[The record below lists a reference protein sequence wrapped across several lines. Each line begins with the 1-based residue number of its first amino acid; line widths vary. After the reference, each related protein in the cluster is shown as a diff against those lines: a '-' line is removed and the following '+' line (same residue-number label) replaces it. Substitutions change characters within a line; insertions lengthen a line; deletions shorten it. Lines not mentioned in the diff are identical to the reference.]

1 MRSRPSFPEGLF
13 VDWHD
18 TAAVGEQLRSMP
30 GATHRP
36 VIPGLIGP
44 LIDYLFGEH
53 RMKSF
58 HSIRLSVLAASL
70 ALAIPSIQATDAPRI
85 VAPKLTAAAAQ
96 SKVNYNRFI
105 VTYRDGTRERSNSD
119 AAMQNVN
126 AALGRARLDR
136 ATRSASGQTLAPL
149 KLSHQRKLA
158 TGSELVRSSRKLTA
172 SEANALMQQIA
183 ADPAVA
189 HVEPDV
195 MMQAVRDIA
204 APIRTAVTPQTF
216 TPDDQYYAQYQWHFS
231 NATGGANINNAW
243 DLADGSGVTVAVIDT
258 GITQHDDIDMSL
270 ADAGYDFIS
279 DAYVSGR
286 DTDDRVPG
294 GWDQGDWTT
303 GNEYLAS
310 NGGCVDASNPAED
323 SSWHGTHVSGT
334 VAELTNN
341 GIGMAGIAHNAKV
354 LPVRV
359 LGHCGGYTSDI
370 ADAIVWASGGH
381 VDGVPDNQNPAQVI
395 NMSLGGGGTCTAD
408 SVTGQAIAGA
418 ISRGTTVVVAAG
430 NSNTDVSQFTPA
442 SCPGVIAVASNGIT
456 GKRAFYSNY
465 GSGITISAP
474 GGGVY
479 PNDGSSGTPTNDGFV
494 WSAINAGTTVPADAT
509 YGGMAGT
516 SQASPHVA
524 GTVALILSATRE
536 AGLSTPTPDAIK
548 GLLTSTARAFPVSP
562 DQPVG
567 AGIVNAYAA
576 VNKALGNDNGG
587 GDEQATP
594 LTRGSVLGGQ
604 TGGTGATLLYSID
617 VPAGARGLNIRSF
630 GGTGDATL
638 YVKAGEAPGTL
649 GEGADFTSD
658 KPGNSEAVVV
668 ANPKAATYYL
678 RVAAKS
684 AFDNVSVMATYT
696 AP

>member
-1 MRSRPSFPEGLF
+1 
-13 VDWHD
+13 
-18 TAAVGEQLRSMP
+18 
-30 GATHRP
+30 
-36 VIPGLIGP
+36 
-44 LIDYLFGEH
+44 
-53 RMKSF
+53 MKSF

-70 ALAIPSIQATDAPRI
+70 ALAIGSIHAADAPRI
-85 VAPKLTAAAAQ
+85 VAPKLTAVATQ
-96 SKVNYNRFI
+96 STVNTSRFI
-105 VTYRDGTRERSNSD
+105 VTYRDGTRERDNTS
-119 AAMQNVN
+119 AALQSVN
-126 AALGRARLDR
+126 AALARTGLNR
-136 ATRSASGQTLAPL
+136 ATRSATGETLAPL
-149 KLSHQRKLA
+149 TLSHQRKLA
-158 TGSELVRSSRKLTA
+158 TGSELVRSSRRLDA
-172 SEANALMQQIA
+172 SEANALMRQIA

-195 MMQAVRDIA
+195 MMHAVRDIA
-204 APIRTAVTPQTF
+204 APATLKPTVAATPQTF
-216 TPDDQYYAQYQWHFS
+216 TPDDPYYAQYQWHFS
-231 NATGGANINNAW
+231 NPSGGANINNAW
-243 DLADGSGVTVAVIDT
+243 DLADGTGITIAVIDT
-258 GITQHDDIDMSL
+258 GITQHEDIDMSL

-279 DAYVSGR
+279 DGYVSGR

-303 GNEYLAS
+303 GDQYLAS

-341 GIGMAGIAHNAKV
+341 GVGMAGIAHNAKV

-408 SVTGQAIAGA
+408 TVTGQAIADA
-418 ISRGTTVVVAAG
+418 MSRGTTVVVAAG
-430 NSNTDVSQFTPA
+430 NDNADVSQFSPA

-456 GKRAFYSNY
+456 GKRAFYSNF
-465 GSGITISAP
+465 GSGVAISAP

-524 GTVALILSATRE
+524 GTVALILSATKE
-536 AGLSTPTPDAIK
+536 AGLATPTPDAIR
-548 GLLTSTARAFPVSP
+548 GLLTSTARPFPVTP

-587 GDEQATP
+587 GDEQAIV
-594 LTRGSVLGGQ
+594 LTRGSILPDQ
-604 TGGTGATLLYSID
+604 AGGTGATVLYSID

-638 YVKAGEAPGTL
+638 YVKASAAPGTL

-668 ANPKAATYYL
+668 ANPQATTYYVRL
-678 RVAAKS
+678 VGKS
-684 AFDNVSVMATYT
+684 AFSNVSVMATYT
-696 AP
+696 TP

>member
-1 MRSRPSFPEGLF
+1 
-13 VDWHD
+13 
-18 TAAVGEQLRSMP
+18 
-30 GATHRP
+30 
-36 VIPGLIGP
+36 
-44 LIDYLFGEH
+44 
-53 RMKSF
+53 MKSF

-70 ALAIPSIQATDAPRI
+70 VLAIPSIQAADALRT
-85 VAPKLTAAAAQ
+85 VAPKLTAVDSQ

-105 VTYRDGTRERSNSD
+105 VTYRDGTRERGSSD

-136 ATRSASGQTLAPL
+136 ATRSANGQVMAPL

-158 TGSELVRSSRKLTA
+158 TGSELVRSSRRLTA

-195 MMQAVRDIA
+195 MMHAVRDIVA
-204 APIRTAVTPQTF
+204 SKASVAPQTF
-216 TPDDQYYAQYQWHFS
+216 TPDDPYYAQYQWHFS

-243 DLADGSGVTVAVIDT
+243 DLADGSGITVAVIDT
-258 GITQHDDIDMSL
+258 GITQHEDIDMSL

-279 DAYVSGR
+279 DAFVSGR

-303 GNEYLAS
+303 TEPYLS
-310 NGGCVDASNPAED
+310 ECTDANNPPED

-341 GIGMAGIAHNAKV
+341 GVGMAGIAHNAKV

-359 LGHCGGYTSDI
+359 LGHCGGYSSDI

-381 VDGVPDNQNPAQVI
+381 VDGVPDNQHPAQVI
-395 NMSLGGGGTCTAD
+395 NMSLGGGGACGAD
-408 SVTGQAIAGA
+408 SVTAQAIAGA

-430 NSNTDVSQFTPA
+430 NNNTDVSQFTPA

-465 GSGITISAP
+465 GSGITISSP
-474 GGGVY
+474 GGGIY

-494 WSAINAGTTVPADAT
+494 WSAINAGTTVPAGAT

-536 AGLSTPTPDAIK
+536 AGLDTPTPDAIK
-548 GLLTSTARAFPVSP
+548 ALLTSTARPFPTAP
-562 DQPVG
+562 DRPVG

-587 GDEQATP
+587 GDEPAIP
-594 LTRGSVLGGQ
+594 LSRGSVLGGQ

-617 VPAGARGLNIRSF
+617 VPAGARALNIRSF

-638 YVKAGEAPGTL
+638 YVKAGAAPGTL
-649 GEGADFTSD
+649 GEGADFASD

-668 ANPKAATYYL
+668 ANPQAATYYI

>member
-1 MRSRPSFPEGLF
+1 
-13 VDWHD
+13 
-18 TAAVGEQLRSMP
+18 
-30 GATHRP
+30 
-36 VIPGLIGP
+36 
-44 LIDYLFGEH
+44 
-53 RMKSF
+53 MKSF

-70 ALAIPSIQATDAPRI
+70 ALAIPSIHAADAPRI
-85 VAPKLTAAAAQ
+85 GASKMTVAAMQ
-96 SKVNYNRFI
+96 STVNYNRFI
-105 VTYRDGTRERSNSD
+105 VTYRDGTRERSSSD
-119 AAMQNVN
+119 AALQNIN
-126 AALGRARLDR
+126 AAAGRAGLDR

-149 KLSHQRKLA
+149 TLSHQRKLA
-158 TGSELVRSSRKLTA
+158 TGSELVRSSRKLSA
-172 SEANALMQQIA
+172 SEANTLMQQIA

-195 MMQAVRDIA
+195 MMHAVRDIA
-204 APIRTAVTPQTF
+204 APATLASKAAVTPQTF
-216 TPDDQYYAQYQWHFS
+216 TPDDPYYAQYQWHFS

-243 DLADGSGVTVAVIDT
+243 DLADGNGVTVAVLDT
-258 GITQHDDIDMSL
+258 GITQHPDIDLSL
-270 ADAGYDFIS
+270 VDAGYDFIS
-279 DAYVSGR
+279 DAFVSGR
-286 DTDDRVPG
+286 DTDDRVAG
-294 GWDQGDWTT
+294 GWDLGDWTT
-303 GNEYLAS
+303 G
-310 NGGCVDASNPAED
+310 DAYAECRNVGDSGED

-334 VAELTNN
+334 VAELTDN
-341 GIGMAGIAHNAKV
+341 GVGMAGIAHNAKV

-395 NMSLGGGGTCTAD
+395 NMSLGGGGSCTAS

-430 NSNTDVSQFTPA
+430 NNNADVSQFSPA

-465 GSGITISAP
+465 GSGVTISAP
-474 GGGVY
+474 GGGIY
-479 PNDGSSGTPTNDGFV
+479 PNDGNSGTPTNDGFV
-494 WSAINAGTTVPADAT
+494 WSAINAGTTTPGNAT

-536 AGLSTPTPDAIK
+536 AGLATPTPGTIRS
-548 GLLTSTARAFPVSP
+548 LLTTTARPFPATP

-576 VNKALGNDNGG
+576 INKALGNDNGG
-587 GDEQATP
+587 GDEPVIA

-617 VPAGARGLNIRSF
+617 VPAGARSLNIRSF

-638 YVKAGEAPGTL
+638 YAKAGAAPGKL

-668 ANPKAATYYL
+668 ANPQVTTYYI
-678 RVAAKS
+678 RVLAKS
-684 AFDNVSVMATYT
+684 AFSNVSVMATYT
-696 AP
+696 VP

>member
-1 MRSRPSFPEGLF
+1 
-13 VDWHD
+13 
-18 TAAVGEQLRSMP
+18 
-30 GATHRP
+30 
-36 VIPGLIGP
+36 
-44 LIDYLFGEH
+44 
-53 RMKSF
+53 MKSF

-70 ALAIPSIQATDAPRI
+70 VLAIPSIQAADALRTM
-85 VAPKLTAAAAQ
+85 APKMTAADTQ

-105 VTYRDGTRERSNSD
+105 VTYRDGTRERSSSD
-119 AAMQNVN
+119 AALQNVN

-136 ATRSASGQTLAPL
+136 ATRSASGQAMAPL
-149 KLSHQRKLA
+149 KLSHQRRLA
-158 TGSELVRSSRKLTA
+158 TGSELVRSSRRLTA

-189 HVEPDV
+189 HVEPDL
-195 MMQAVRDIA
+195 MMHAVRDIA
-204 APIRTAVTPQTF
+204 APKASVTPQTF
-216 TPDDQYYAQYQWHFS
+216 TPDDPYYAQYQWHFS

-243 DLADGSGVTVAVIDT
+243 DLADGSGITVAVIDT
-258 GITQHDDIDMSL
+258 GITQHEDIDMSL

-279 DAYVSGR
+279 DAFVSGR

-303 GNEYLAS
+303 TEPYLS
-310 NGGCVDASNPAED
+310 ECTDANNPPED

-341 GIGMAGIAHNAKV
+341 GVGMAGVAHHAKV

-359 LGHCGGYTSDI
+359 LGHCGGYNSDI

-381 VDGVPDNQNPAQVI
+381 VDGVPDNQHPAQVI
-395 NMSLGGGGTCTAD
+395 NMSLGGGGSCSAD
-408 SVTGQAIAGA
+408 SVTAQAITGA

-465 GSGITISAP
+465 GSGITISSP

-524 GTVALILSATRE
+524 GTVALILSATKE
-536 AGLSTPTPDAIK
+536 AGLDAPTPDAIK
-548 GLLTSTARAFPVSP
+548 ALLTSTARPFPAAP
-562 DQPVG
+562 DRPVG

-587 GDEQATP
+587 GDEQAIP
-594 LTRGSVLGGQ
+594 LSRGSVLAGQ

-617 VPAGARGLNIRSF
+617 VPAGARSLNIRSF

-668 ANPKAATYYL
+668 ASPRVATYYI